1 MAAESLA
8 SKPSQPS
15 GQDRRPGF
23 QWTRR
28 LTLELI
34 SARSENDGLFQDIN
48 WRKKSV
54 WNRISQRIAATFPD
68 EELHPSAEQCE
79 NRWKNLMKAYKAY
92 VDSQQKTGAD
102 RKQPPAFYD
111 EMNATFGWKPNIH
124 PKCVGGPLVPVT
136 RPPKCP
142 VELSDSED
150 DQDGEARV
158 SSAPTTPQATPVRLN
173 ATAGASA
180 AVATPAANDEE
191 KGVKKRRKR
200 SGGQSSDALEWL
212 KQTKCEDRTWRERK
226 HNDQM
231 AILGDLTAA
240 VNRLAKQ

>member
-1 MAAESLA
+1 M
-8 SKPSQPS
+8 
-15 GQDRRPGF
+15 
-23 QWTRR
+23 
-28 LTLELI
+28 
-34 SARSENDGLFQDIN
+34 
-48 WRKKSV
+48 
-54 WNRISQRIAATFPD
+54 
-68 EELHPSAEQCE
+68 
-79 NRWKNLMKAYKAY
+79 
-92 VDSQQKTGAD
+92 
-102 RKQPPAFYD
+102 
-111 EMNATFGWKPNIH
+111 
-124 PKCVGGPLVPVT
+124 LVPVT
-136 RPPKCP
+136 RPPKRP

-212 KQTKCEDRTWRERK
+212 KQTKCEDRTWQEHK
-226 HNDQM
+226 HNDPM

>member
-8 SKPSQPS
+8 SKPPQPS

-28 LTLELI
+28 LTPELI

-48 WRKKSV
+48 WRKKSA
-54 WNRISQRIAATFPD
+54 WNRISQRIAVTFPD

-111 EMNATFGWKPNIH
+111 EMNSTFGWKPNIH
-124 PKCVGGPLVPVT
+124 PKFWFLSLDPQSVQLNCRIRMTIRMVKQEYHPL
-136 RPPKCP
+136 RPHRN
-142 VELSDSED
+142 LLQS
-150 DQDGEARV
+150 V
-158 SSAPTTPQATPVRLN
+158 SMLQQVHQQPWQPLPLMMRSA
-173 ATAGASA
+173 
-180 AVATPAANDEE
+180 
-191 KGVKKRRKR
+191 
-200 SGGQSSDALEWL
+200 
-212 KQTKCEDRTWRERK
+212 
-226 HNDQM
+226 
-231 AILGDLTAA
+231 
-240 VNRLAKQ
+240 